1 MARFKMPLPGRVQ
14 RAEYERTLS
23 PACSES
29 ESIEQDELPPRFHE
43 RVKNGFER
51 YKTRVQR
58 HVFVWAKR
66 NVQNVAECVGGV
78 GFIVWMLL
86 RWHRLH
92 PQAP

>member
-1 MARFKMPLPGRVQ
+1 MSLPGRAKRVKY
-14 RAEYERTLS
+14 EERTVS

-29 ESIEQDELPPRFHE
+29 ESIEEGSPPRFHE
-43 RVKNGFER
+43 RVRNGIER

-66 NVQNVAECVGGV
+66 NVQNVAECVAGV

-92 PQAP
+92 PHQAL